1 MERGDDPGRP
11 RLYLKI
17 ADADSAIPEFSADQ
31 DVRVLL
37 PEDPRFNVLAD
48 KLVGAGAQ
56 VRHTPYLVEHEFVR
70 DGPDGVLQAVTY
82 PTGLVR
88 GTRRTVARRSGRPAQ
103 AAMDAFN
110 LMWQECD
117 PRTAQ
122 ITGAVPAVQAMPREW
137 ARFIE
142 HPTLNPAQA
151 EIMPA
156 VLADDNNLVIV
167 APTGTGKTVVGM
179 VAALKAIL
187 GAQRRAVWLVPQRS
201 LTDELDRELE
211 GWRARGLKV
220 ERLSGEHV
228 LDAQRLRAADLW
240 VSTTEKFEAVS
251 RTVSLRDALEPIGCL
266 IVDEVHLL
274 GDESRGSTLEALLAR
289 LRESGSR
296 VRLVGLSAT
305 VANAEEIADWLNAS
319 LINITWRASRL
330 SWQLPMIAGHAD
342 WNVTE
347 AARTRLTAA
356 ITRLVSSDGG
366 SVLVFCG
373 SKRNVR
379 RTALII
385 AAGRRADVG
394 GVHPDDIDRVHVVCR
409 AAGVGL
415 HYSGWPHRHE
425 AERDFR
431 ERRTDILVA
440 TATVA
445 AGVNLPA
452 RAVVVRDT
460 QVGLDSFDG
469 ATIQQMFG
477 RAGRVGVGEASGY
490 AFLIADEHE
499 RSAWQA
505 RLVQGH
511 RVASQ
516 MRGNLADHV
525 LGEVVRGAV
534 SSVSQA
540 ERWWVQTLAYHQD
553 QDNRSSAPLA
563 EAVGFLVRA
572 AMLQGAG
579 APGPERALAATDLGA
594 LTGRMMVPTAV
605 GDLLRTALHDAPV
618 PDNAADA
625 ERTLVD
631 ALAGSVPKMLQ
642 ANVGDDAKAAV
653 AALLAADGWVAYDDI
668 PAAAGRR
675 ALPATHGTQH
685 PANLRRG
692 DLARAALLAVANSPQ
707 LFGEHAPDI
716 AGVPHAALYPVLE
729 EAPRYLHWLAAQ
741 GQLGTVH
748 PWIAIVAA
756 DLGRRVR
763 WRRCRPQRGSGRLLW
778 MCEQMATPAHA
789 QELVPRLWQAAR
801 ERGHAAPDWQSEA
814 RPTLCRLTDSEYL
827 ELCRDRASAGTVRLS
842 ADSVRATGPTGSV
855 LAVWRGSRYRSAP
868 IRRGVGEVSCEPP
881 ALGNDDGTG
890 PDAQVDAHAD
900 RRRDAGPSASEAA
913 GLDAAVFTW
922 RGDHHA
928 TGWLGIYNGA
938 AQPFGGS

>member
-1 MERGDDPGRP
+1 MEHGGDPIRP

-17 ADADSAIPEFSADQ
+17 ADADTALPAFSADQ
-31 DVRVLL
+31 DIRALL
-37 PEDPRFNVLAD
+37 PDDPQFNVLAD
-48 KLVGAGAQ
+48 KLIGAGAQ
-56 VRHTPYLVEHEFVR
+56 VRHAPYLVEHEFIR
-70 DGPDGVLQAVTY
+70 DGPDGVLQAASY

-88 GTRRTVARRSGRPAQ
+88 GARRTVARRSGEPAR
-103 AAMDAFN
+103 AAVDAFN
-110 LMWQECD
+110 LMWQECG
-117 PRTAQ
+117 PRAAQ
-122 ITGAVPAVQAMPREW
+122 ATGAVPAAEVLPPEW

-151 EIMPA
+151 EVMPA
-156 VLADDNNLVIV
+156 VLADDGNLVIV

-201 LTDELDRELE
+201 LTDELDRELD

-240 VSTTEKFEAVS
+240 VATTEKFEAVS
-251 RTVSLRDALEPIGCL
+251 RTVALRDALEPIGCL
-266 IVDEVHLL
+266 IVDEIHLL

-305 VANAEEIADWLNAS
+305 VANAEEVAEWLNAS
-319 LINITWRASRL
+319 LITITWRASRL
-330 SWQLPMIAGHAD
+330 TWQLPMIAGNAD

-347 AARTRLTAA
+347 AARTRLAAA
-356 ITRLVSSDGG
+356 ITRLVSADGG

-379 RTALII
+379 RTALVI

-394 GVHPDDIDRVHVVCR
+394 DVHPDDADRVHAVCR

-415 HYSGWPHRHE
+415 HYSGWAHRHE

-431 ERRTDILVA
+431 ERRTDVLVA

-469 ATIQQMFG
+469 ATVQQMFG
-477 RAGRVGVGEASGY
+477 RAGRVGVGEPAGY

-499 RSAWQA
+499 RDAWQA

-511 RVASQ
+511 RVVSQ
-516 MRGNLADHV
+516 MRVNLADHV

-534 SSVSQA
+534 SSVPQA
-540 ERWWVQTLAYHQD
+540 ERWWVQTLAYHQG
-553 QDNRSSAPLA
+553 NRSGAPLA
-563 EAVGFLVRA
+563 EALEFLERA
-572 AMLQGAG
+572 ALLRGTG
-579 APGPERALAATDLGA
+579 APGPQRALAATELGA

-631 ALAGSVPKMLQ
+631 VLAAAVPKMLQ
-642 ANVGDDAKAAV
+642 ANAGDAAKAAV
-653 AALLAADGWVAYDDI
+653 AALLATDGRVVGDDL
-668 PAAAGRR
+668 PRGQDAGAHDDAAAATGSR
-675 ALPATHGTQH
+675 AAPMPATPG
-685 PANLRRG
+685 PAELRRG
-692 DLARAALLAVANSPQ
+692 DVARAALLAVANSPH
-707 LFGEHAPDI
+707 LFGEHAADI
-716 AGVPHAALYPVLE
+716 AGVPYAALYPVLE

-748 PWIAIVAA
+748 PWVAIVAA

-778 MCEQMATPAHA
+778 MCEQMATPAQA
-789 QELVPRLWQAAR
+789 QELVPRLWHAAGA
-801 ERGHAAPDWQSEA
+801 RGHVTPDWRSEA
-814 RPTLCRLTDSEYL
+814 RPALCRLTDSEYV
-827 ELCRDRASAGTVRLS
+827 ELCRGRASVGTLRTS
-842 ADSVRATGPTGSV
+842 ASGVHATGPAGSV
-855 LAVWRGSRYRSAP
+855 LTVWHGSSYRSVA
-868 IRRGVGEVSCEPP
+868 IRRGVADVSGSDARTDTP
-881 ALGNDDGTG
+881 AGSG
-890 PDAQVDAHAD
+890 PDAGPGADA
-900 RRRDAGPSASEAA
+900 AA

-922 RGDHHA
+922 RGDHRA
-928 TGWLGIYNGA
+928 TGWLDVYNGA
-938 AQPFGGS
+938 R